1 MEDVTLRLTNA
12 ADRSALQRLA
22 ELESR
27 WFPPPGPHLV
37 AVRDG
42 RVDAAISLSSGEAI
56 ADPFRRTAELCDLLR
71 LHAKTRRVARDDRRA
86 RRARPR
92 PALAPT

>member
-1 MEDVTLRLTNA
+1 MEAVTLRPTNE
-12 ADRSALQRLA
+12 ADGHALQHLA

-27 WFPPPGPHLV
+27 RFPPPGPHLV

-42 RVDAAISLSSGEAI
+42 RVDAAISLSSGEVI
-56 ADPFRRTAELCDLLR
+56 ADPFRRTAELGDLLR
-71 LHAKTRRVARDDRRA
+71 LHAKTMRVARDDRRA